1 MAVDDRGGT
10 DERLLA
16 SSYLK
21 ELVPVLL
28 LDQREEQLQELATM
42 IGTHYVHGRLF
53 PATTL
58 HMSIG
63 SNAGYKVPKGMTLF
77 CWSSRR
83 VMMLSGQN
91 QASTSAQLMHW
102 MDMRSEHGVIA
113 GVDMKGLLSKC
124 MDSIIGSAL
133 PYVET
138 GDAQE
143 KELATTITQG
153 GILKQH
159 ITGNAE
165 TMLLQLK
172 SCQSVAA

>member
-1 MAVDDRGGT
+1 
-10 DERLLA
+10 
-16 SSYLK
+16 
-21 ELVPVLL
+21 
-28 LDQREEQLQELATM
+28 
-42 IGTHYVHGRLF
+42 
-53 PATTL
+53 
-58 HMSIG
+58 
-63 SNAGYKVPKGMTLF
+63 
-77 CWSSRR
+77 
-83 VMMLSGQN
+83 
-91 QASTSAQLMHW
+91 
-102 MDMRSEHGVIA
+102 
-113 GVDMKGLLSKC
+113 